1 VVREAHGL
9 KENDVPIPTIAE
21 LTRSRWSSADD
32 TDRFSVENPAT
43 GKVIT
48 SVQGGGKDQ
57 MNAAIESAHQAFAR
71 DWRWRTR
78 TERAGLL
85 LSCADVLEEHGNELA
100 DLLSLENG
108 KPAIDAREN
117 DIRFLIGVFRFFGSI
132 VDKLPSGDFHDTGSI
147 YSATVLEP
155 FGVVGA
161 IIPFNW
167 PPIHTGGKIAPA
179 LAVGNTVVLKP
190 SEAAPLTVIRIV
202 ELCNQVLPP
211 DVLHVVP
218 GRGPVVG
225 QALAANPRVKMMSFT
240 GSTKAGSAVAQ
251 TAASHIAPALLELGG
266 KNAFMV
272 FDDGDVDRAVRDA
285 LEGGFYNKGE
295 ACTAASR
302 VLVQTQVAEAFTS
315 QLAAGV
321 NALKVGAGNDST
333 THVGPVVTRAQ
344 QSKVL
349 EYIEIGRR
357 EGATVVAEGRL
368 PSDPALGGGFF
379 VPPTLLTDV
388 RPNARVAQ
396 EEIFGPVVT
405 VTTFETE
412 EEAIAIAN
420 SSEYGLF
427 AGIYTRDSE
436 RALRVARRIDVGV
449 VLINNYFRGILGLPF
464 GGTKHSGYGREHT
477 IETLAHFGY
486 RKVIRF
492 PAGTGTWPQWRAVG
506 EIFG

>member
-1 VVREAHGL
+1 MSA
-9 KENDVPIPTIAE
+9 PTVAE
-21 LTRSRWSSADD
+21 LTRSRWSSDEDADK
-32 TDRFSVENPAT
+32 FSVENPAT

-48 SVQGGGKDQ
+48 FVQGGGVQ
-57 MNAAIESAHQAFAR
+57 VMNAAIEAAHQAFVS
-71 DWRWRTR
+71 DWRWRDR
-78 TERAGLL
+78 AERARLL
-85 LSCADVLEEHGNELA
+85 LSCASVLEEHANELA

-108 KPAIDAREN
+108 KPVLDAREN
-117 DIRFLIGVFRFFGSI
+117 DVRFLIGVFRFFGSI

-218 GRGPVVG
+218 GRGAVVG
-225 QALAANPRVKMMSFT
+225 QTLAANPHVRMVSFT
-240 GSTKAGSAVAQ
+240 GSTKAGAAVAQ
-251 TAASHIAPALLELGG
+251 TAAGHIAPALLELGG

-272 FDDGDVDRAVRDA
+272 FEDADLDRAVRDA

-302 VLVQTQVAEAFTS
+302 VIVQTRVADEFTKR
-315 QLAAGV
+315 LVTGV
-321 NALKVGAGNDST
+321 NALKVGAGNDPA
-333 THVGPVVTRAQ
+333 THVGPAVSKDQ

-349 EYIEIGRR
+349 EYIAVGKR
-357 EGATVVAEGRL
+357 EGKLAAEGRL
-368 PSDPALGGGFF
+368 PSDPALAGGFF
-379 VPPTLLTDV
+379 VPPTLLVDV
-388 RPNARVAQ
+388 PPTARVFQ
-396 EEIFGPVVT
+396 EEVFGPVVT
-405 VTTFETE
+405 VTTFDTE
-412 EEAIAIAN
+412 EEALAIAN

-427 AGIYTRDSE
+427 AGVYTRDTQ

-464 GGTKHSGYGREHT
+464 GGTKHSGFGREHT

-486 RKVIRF
+486 RKLIRF
-492 PAGTGTWPQWRAVG
+492 PSGAGTWPQWRAVG